1 VLSNDADKG
10 RQRERQGR
18 QTDTDDRKKG
28 KLNAD
33 KMTRKHDATCR
44 QTKKEN

>member
-1 VLSNDADKG
+1 MMLTKAG
-10 RQRERQGR
+10 RERQGR

-33 KMTRKHDATCR
+33 KMTRKHDAR
-44 QTKKEN
+44 QTKEENQYTI